1 MVEVAALCGGA
12 GGPASPAAAKA
23 AAPAASSPTQPE
35 APWTEAQELALVRA
49 LKTHGKELADRWD
62 RVAGE
67 VEGKTRAECVRRFKA
82 LKEGL
87 KAKKA
92 GAT

>member
-1 MVEVAALCGGA
+1 MRAH
-12 GGPASPAAAKA
+12 
-23 AAPAASSPTQPE
+23 
-35 APWTEAQELALVRA
+35 AQRVLQRLALVRA

-67 VEGKTRAECVRRFKA
+67 VEGKSRAECVRRFKA

-92 GAT
+92 GGEGEGA